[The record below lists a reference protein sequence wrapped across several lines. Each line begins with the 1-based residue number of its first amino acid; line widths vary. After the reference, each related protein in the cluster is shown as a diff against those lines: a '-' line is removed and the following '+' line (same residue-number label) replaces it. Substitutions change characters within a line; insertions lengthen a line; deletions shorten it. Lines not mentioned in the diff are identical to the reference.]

1 MLLVR
6 IIAASLTLWSH
17 SASSFTATSI
27 LRQQNTLSSSP
38 SLHHR
43 HDGTSALN
51 VIPPPHNNNNELRLV
66 TFDLDDTIFPIGPV
80 VADANVA
87 QRETLVKFGFSNACN
102 DEIVAASKQIRTEL
116 REAGNAITYT
126 DLRKQS
132 IRREKT

>member
-38 SLHHR
+38 SLHR
-43 HDGTSALN
+43 TSTLN